1 MGKPYVLMA
10 GPLIIHKNL
19 VFYSLIRTFA
29 PIISKLYIFMAQED
43 VFKKIVSHCKEYGF
57 VFPSSEIYDGLG
69 AVYDY
74 GQNGVE
80 LKNNI
85 KQYWWKAM
93 TMLHENIVGID
104 SAIFMHPTIWKA
116 SGHVDAFNDP
126 LIDNRD
132 SKKRYRADVLIE
144 DQIAKYDEKIQKE
157 VEKARKRFGDS
168 FDEAKYLETSERVK
182 ETKEKRDA
190 LHERYAAAMQG
201 PDLEALKQIILDEE
215 IVDPISGTKN
225 WTDVRQFNLMFA
237 TEMGASADASMKVYL
252 RPETAQG
259 IFVNYLNV
267 QKTGRMKIPFGIAQ
281 IGKAFRNEIV
291 ARQFIFRMREF
302 EQMEMQFF
310 VQPGTELEWFPKWK
324 ETRMKWH
331 QALGFGAE
339 NYRFHDHDKLA
350 HYANAATDIEFKM
363 PFGFKEVEGIHS
375 RTNFDLS
382 QHEKYSGKSIKYF
395 DPQTNESY
403 TPYVIE
409 TSIGVD
415 RMFLSIM
422 CHAFEEEKLENGET
436 RTVLKLPAALAPV
449 KCAVMPLVKKDGLP
463 EKAREIIDSLKFHFN
478 CQYDEKDSIGKRYRR
493 QDAIGTPYCVTVD
506 HDSLTDGK
514 VTLRFRDTME
524 QERVNISDLNSII
537 EDKVS
542 IASLLKKLQ

>member
-1 MGKPYVLMA
+1 
-10 GPLIIHKNL
+10 
-19 VFYSLIRTFA
+19 
-29 PIISKLYIFMAQED
+29 MAQED

-74 GQNGVE
+74 GQMGTL

-85 KQYWWKAM
+85 KNYWWQSM
-93 TMLHENIVGID
+93 VMLHENVVGID

-144 DQIAKYDEKIQKE
+144 DKMATYEAKIEKE
-157 VEKARKRFGDS
+157 VEKGRRKFGAA
-168 FDEAKYLETSERVK
+168 FDEQQFRQTNPNVLRSAKAL
-182 ETKEKRDA
+182 DA
-190 LHERYAAAMQG
+190 LKTRFKDAMERM
-201 PDLEALKQIILDEE
+201 DLESLRQIILDEE
-215 IVDPISGTKN
+215 IVCPISGTHN
-225 WTDVRQFNLMFA
+225 WTEVRQFNLMFK
-237 TEMGASADASMKVYL
+237 TEMGSTADAASTIYL

-267 QKTGRMKIPFGIAQ
+267 QKTGRMKLPFGIAQ

-310 VQPGTELEWFPKWK
+310 VKPGTEKEWFEQWK
-324 ETRMKWH
+324 TWRMAWH
-331 QALGFGAE
+331 QALGFGAD
-339 NYRFHDHDKLA
+339 NYRFHDHEKLA

-375 RTNFDLS
+375 RTDFDLK
-382 QHEKYSGKSIKYF
+382 QHEKYSGKNIKYF
-395 DPQTNESY
+395 DPETNESY
-403 TPYVIE
+403 TPYDIE

-415 RMFLSIM
+415 RMVLSVL
-422 CHAFEEEKLENGET
+422 CHSYEEEKLQGGET
-436 RTVLKLPAALAPV
+436 RVVMHFPAQLAPI
-449 KCAVMPLVKKDGLP
+449 KLAVLPLVKKDGLP
-463 EKAREIIDSLKFHFN
+463 DKARAIMNDLKFHFTAT
-478 CQYDEKDSIGKRYRR
+478 YDEKDSIGKRYRR

-506 HDSLTDGK
+506 YDTLNDDT
-514 VTLRFRDTME
+514 VTLRLRDSME
-524 QERVNISDLNSII
+524 QKRVKISELRDIM
-537 EDKVS
+537 EDSVS
-542 IASLLKKLQ
+542 LTSLLKKLPC